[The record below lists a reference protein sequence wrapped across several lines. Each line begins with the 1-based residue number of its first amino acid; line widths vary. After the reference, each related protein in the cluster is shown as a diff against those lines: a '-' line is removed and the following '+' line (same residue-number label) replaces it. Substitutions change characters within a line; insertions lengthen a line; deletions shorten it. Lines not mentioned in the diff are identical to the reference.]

1 VAAVRAELASIEPAR
16 RCCRIAERAGLG
28 RAAHGG
34 ARSPAIGRLAVR
46 LGDGI
51 DEGSP
56 GSPPVVAEFDWQA
69 AATHCRIAWLR
80 GAFLARGSLSLAAGR
95 THLELVVPIDE
106 TEPLAERLAHAGLP
120 TTTRVR
126 RGRGVV
132 TAKSS
137 EAVVVLL
144 RRLGST
150 AATLELES
158 RLVARA
164 LRGHMNRVLNAETA
178 NLARSVASARRQLA
192 DIQVLADSRALE
204 RLAPAVRAVAR
215 ARLAAPEAT
224 FSELAEQLGTSRAL
238 VQRAFEQI
246 AGRALEAE
254 SRQPNAASRQPNA
267 ESRQRKEES
276 RQRTR

>member
-1 VAAVRAELASIEPAR
+1 MAAVRAELASIEPAR

-51 DEGSP
+51 DEAAGQ
-56 GSPPVVAEFDWQA
+56 SPPAIAEFDWQA

-80 GAFLARGSLSLAAGR
+80 GAFLARGSLSLAGGR
-95 THLELVVPIDE
+95 THLELVVPIE
-106 TEPLAERLAHAGLP
+106 EAAALAERLAQADLP
-120 TTTRVR
+120 TTARVR

-137 EAVVVLL
+137 ETVVVLL

-164 LRGHMNRVLNAETA
+164 LRGHMNRVLNAESA
-178 NLARSVASARRQLA
+178 NLSRSVASARRQLA
-192 DIQVLADSRALE
+192 DIELLADSAALE
-204 RLAPAVRAVAR
+204 RLPPAVRAVAR

-224 FSELAEQLGTSRAL
+224 FSQLAEQLGTSRAL

-246 AGRALEAE
+246 AARALEAE
-254 SRQPNAASRQPNA
+254 SRHPKAASWQPG
-267 ESRQRKEES
+267 EES
-276 RQRTR
+276 RQPPANRLPAR